1 MRRPINTVNGYYKD
15 PGKHWSA
22 QDALNVLVRMAEKSG
37 TRTVSRLVDAPGL
50 RPFCR
55 IGTNAGGEVGFTP
68 SGAGRGMR
76 VVDGRLFV
84 VAGRTLWQITAD
96 GVSVPYGTIP
106 GVGRVSMAHTQRGNG
121 FELSIDNNQSRYVFN
136 TLTQDLQK
144 VTDESFSGSMR
155 AFAID
160 GYTGYLEPQGLYWGH
175 SDLADALNYIAFDTY
190 EAEGQPDRI
199 VSATVDNNRQVLII
213 GQQTTEIYVNQGSA
227 QAPFVRASN
236 TIIPY
241 GSAARDSVQNFGS
254 GTVLLD
260 QNRVV
265 RILSTG
271 DDRIST
277 SVIDSA
283 LQECTRQQIANA
295 YSFTLEGDG
304 FQIYYLTVPGKFT
317 FGFDFV
323 NREWHRRSSTD
334 LDWWAVADVVQWNG
348 KWYAL
353 DSRFGEIFEVRWRDY
368 PFDGQKELVR
378 EWVTGSVSADQNPV
392 YVHEL
397 ELLFGCGGQDFE
409 IVNFPPQP
417 IGPSIGGDAPDPLS
431 GDPYSFSY
439 TTTPS
444 DSPIARTVL
453 LTGSYAMLDGELVTL
468 TEAGLQWNQS
478 TATISSANALP
489 NLVVSLKMRVYD
501 ENGLYADHEDM
512 FVVVTQV
519 TLLVSG
525 SPLGGGQ
532 PVIAQAQTYGAFSFT
547 GIPTSSGAD
556 TLGYFPAYYKKPDE
570 PGVWM
575 LGGSDEYLYG
585 ANVTSWTPGVMP
597 FTDGNM
603 TRRMAGGPDGWLA
616 STIQITPAQFGKMAA
631 TPDPFVLSTITIVRP
646 DNPVSLPTISNLGMI
661 RVIGNRY
668 YADPRNLTGYLI
680 TTEDISDP
688 EWLLLHGRGDS
699 APPNEDI
706 GVFYDICEFDGALY
720 ATVLKS
726 VTNPRYQLRRSTD
739 GGVSWEDPIL
749 DGDGTDPVPWQLEA
763 GNGVLLVYCWGGT
776 HVYTSA
782 NNFSTPILTG
792 IQTTTTVTAE
802 QEPRGRQIVFTGSYF
817 YLISG
822 AFGDPAKANKCVRTL
837 NGLEISAPVSIPL
850 NSVVGI
856 ATDWVQENE

>member
-22 QDALNVLVRMAEKSG
+22 QDALNVLPRMAEKSG
-37 TRTVSRLVDAPGL
+37 TRTVSKMEQCPGL

-55 IGTNAGGEVGFTP
+55 IGTNGGGEVGFTP

-121 FELSIDNNQSRYVFN
+121 FELSIDNVQSRYVFN
-136 TLTQDLQK
+136 TLTKNLQK
-144 VTDESFSGSMR
+144 VTDTSFPGSMR

-175 SDLADALNYIAFDTY
+175 SDLANALNYIAFDTY

-213 GQQTTEIYVNQGSA
+213 GQQTTEIYLNQGTA

-334 LDWWAVADVVQWNG
+334 LDWWAVTDVVQWNG
-348 KWYAL
+348 KSYAL
-353 DSRFGEIFEVRWRDY
+353 DSRVGEIFEVRWRDY

-397 ELLFGCGGQDFE
+397 ELLFGCGGKSYEPVAFQNQPVGPQIEGSAPDGE
-409 IVNFPPQP
+409 IGEAYSYTYTVVP
-417 IGPSIGGDAPDPLS
+417 GDASIVRVSLLS
-431 GDPYSFSY
+431 GSLLPGLVW
-439 TTTPS
+439 
-444 DSPIARTVL
+444 DS
-453 LTGSYAMLDGELVTL
+453 E
-468 TEAGLQWNQS
+468 
-478 TATISSANALP
+478 TATISGTPSRGGVM
-489 NLVVSLKMRVYD
+489 NLVIRAEDANELYAEVDDTFTVLGLVRWDAETLPGGGYDLDQDSTEFRAAVNFDMPIRADTTISSGDLYWECTTGYRISSVGNTHFGAAGLYRVSDGAIGRLIMRVGATLDGEAQSVGNVLFPPQLLYP
-501 ENGLYADHEDM
+501 NWVQPSSTTITATIRNRLKYTSGLATWLIAIDDGPWIEIM
-512 FVVVTQV
+512 SG
-519 TLLVSG
+519 VSG
-525 SPLGGGQ
+525 E
-532 PVIAQAQTYGAFSFT
+532 F
-547 GIPTSSGAD
+547 IPYALSRGTSQD
-556 TLGYFPAYYKKPDE
+556 
-570 PGVWM
+570 
-575 LGGSDEYLYG
+575 GGSASAKTVKISSRPDQ
-585 ANVTSWTPGVMP
+585 
-597 FTDGNM
+597 FT
-603 TRRMAGGPDGWLA
+603 RAIPDGAQPLA
-616 STIQITPAQFGKMAA
+616 IAA
-631 TPDPFVLSTITIVRP
+631 P
-646 DNPVSLPTISNLGMI
+646 
-661 RVIGNRY
+661 
-668 YADPRNLTGYLI
+668 
-680 TTEDISDP
+680 
-688 EWLLLHGRGDS
+688 
-699 APPNEDI
+699 
-706 GVFYDICEFDGALY
+706 DGA
-720 ATVLKS
+720 
-726 VTNPRYQLRRSTD
+726 
-739 GGVSWEDPIL
+739 
-749 DGDGTDPVPWQLEA
+749 
-763 GNGVLLVYCWGGT
+763 
-776 HVYTSA
+776 
-782 NNFSTPILTG
+782 
-792 IQTTTTVTAE
+792 
-802 QEPRGRQIVFTGSYF
+802 
-817 YLISG
+817 
-822 AFGDPAKANKCVRTL
+822 
-837 NGLEISAPVSIPL
+837 
-850 NSVVGI
+850 
-856 ATDWVQENE
+856 

>member
-55 IGTNAGGEVGFTP
+55 IGTNGGEEVGFTP

-121 FELSIDNNQSRYVFN
+121 FELSIDNTQSRYVFN
-136 TLTQDLQK
+136 TLTQSLQK
-144 VTDESFSGSMR
+144 VTDESFPGSMR

-175 SDLADALNYIAFDTY
+175 SDLANALNYIAFDTY

-199 VSATVDNNRQVLII
+199 VSATVDNNRRVLII

-334 LDWWAVADVVQWNG
+334 LDWWAVTDVVQWNG

-353 DSRFGEIFEVRWRDY
+353 DSRVGEIFEVRWRDY

-378 EWVTGSVSADQNPV
+378 EWVTGSISADQNPV

-397 ELLFGCGGQDFE
+397 ELLFGCGGQAYTTVDFLG
-409 IVNFPPQP
+409 QP
-417 IGPSIGGDAPDPLS
+417 AGPSITGKAPDAIL
-431 GDPYSFSY
+431 GEPYSFTY
-439 TTTPS
+439 TTTPGDAPVARTILMAGS
-444 DSPIARTVL
+444 SPIADYG
-453 LTGSYAMLDGELVTL
+453 LTWDR
-468 TEAGLQWNQS
+468 S
-478 TATISSANALP
+478 TATISGTPTKAGTITLIPRVIDTNELFDELTDALLIAEV
-489 NLVVSLKMRVYD
+489 NV
-501 ENGLYADHEDM
+501 
-512 FVVVTQV
+512 
-519 TLLVSG
+519 LLVTSTNN
-525 SPLGGGQ
+525 LGDGIWSKSYSQ
-532 PVIAQAQTYGAFSFT
+532 EDPTFS
-547 GIPTSSGAD
+547 GIPTSTGAD
-556 TLGYFPAYYKKPDE
+556 IVG
-570 PGVWM
+570 GV
-575 LGGSDEYLYG
+575 G
-585 ANVTSWTPGVMP
+585 AAHGNTFSVLTPSAGRFADSPLTEWSPSTRPTSGPL
-597 FTDGNM
+597 DGAIHQH
-603 TRRMAGGPDGWLA
+603 AGGPAGWLA
-616 STIQITPAQFGKMAA
+616 TTINAGLYRADVV
-631 TPDPFVLSTITIVRP
+631 PDEYVAVPGSEI
-646 DNPVSLPTISNLGMI
+646 
-661 RVIGNRY
+661 
-668 YADPRNLTGYLI
+668 
-680 TTEDISDP
+680 
-688 EWLLLHGRGDS
+688 
-699 APPNEDI
+699 NEDWGGVRMVRYTGGKYYLSI
-706 GVFYDICEFDGALY
+706 GGDLVVSEDLATYTLVYNRVGNDSIVEFNDICDVDGILY
-720 ATVLKS
+720 ACVGWNAS
-726 VTNPRYQLRRSTD
+726 FVTRRYQLRRSND
-739 GGVSWEDPIL
+739 GGATWPDLLIDQTDTPRPLQVESSGEVVVCLGGGGLLGNAKIWTSL
-749 DGDGTDPVPWQLEA
+749 DDFA
-763 GNGVLLVYCWGGT
+763 
-776 HVYTSA
+776 
-782 NNFSTPILTG
+782 TPIDCG
-792 IQTTTTVTAE
+792 IMGINDSTISESYQYSN
-802 QEPRGRQIVFTGSYF
+802 GLQIATGSGLFFILGQQTDSELAVTYNPETEELSEP
-817 YLISG
+817 YS
-822 AFGDPAKANKCVRTL
+822 NQTL
-837 NGLEISAPVSIPL
+837 DAIGIVAG
-850 NSVVGI
+850 SV
-856 ATDWVQENE
+856 E

>member
-55 IGTNAGGEVGFTP
+55 IGTNGGGEVGFTP

-106 GVGRVSMAHTQRGNG
+106 GVGRVSMTHTQRGNG
-121 FELSIDNNQSRYVFN
+121 FELSIDNTQSRYVFN
-136 TLTQDLQK
+136 TLTQSLQK
-144 VTDESFSGSMR
+144 VTDESFPGSMR

-175 SDLADALNYIAFDTY
+175 SDLANALNYIAFDTY

-213 GQQTTEIYVNQGSA
+213 GQQTTEIYLNQGSA

-353 DSRFGEIFEVRWRDY
+353 DSRVGEIFEVRWRDY

-397 ELLFGCGGQDFE
+397 ELLFGCGGQAYTTVDF
-409 IVNFPPQP
+409 PDQP
-417 IGPSIGGDAPDPLS
+417 IGPQISGSAPDGPTGS
-431 GDPYSFSY
+431 PYTFTY
-439 TTTPS
+439 TTTPG

-453 LTGSYAMLDGELVTL
+453 LETVLPTGWLWDA
-468 TEAGLQWNQS
+468 S
-478 TATISSANALP
+478 TATISATNP
-489 NLVVSLKMRVYD
+489 TFRTISLRMRVFD
-501 ENGLYADHEDM
+501 ENGLFADHED
-512 FVVVTQV
+512 
-519 TLLVSG
+519 TLVISENYTVIIAG
-525 SPLGGGQ
+525 AFSAPGQ
-532 PVIAQAQTYGAFSFT
+532 PVICTTESLGEIAFVGIPQSTGANISGAVVAEYNGTWALVNQTAARYSTNPVSTWSSGTISAARPINNVIGGPGGWMALAGNNYPCQVHCGATPAAFSLTDPQTTDPTKQSALDSIYRGWRVGDTYFLMYPRTLFTTTDPVNANYTLSYDVLSSPNESDLLTTFLDMVMVDGSWITPTLTYGNDSQVR
-547 GIPTSSGAD
+547 GSESLSSWPTPEI
-556 TLGYFPAYYKKPDE
+556 LMENP
-570 PGVWM
+570 V
-575 LGGSDEYLYG
+575 
-585 ANVTSWTPGVMP
+585 
-597 FTDGNM
+597 TDGHVPYEICVSRIDDDTDVIVALCVGGGVRCSNNNWEWIDIGIAGA
-603 TRRMAGGPDGWLA
+603 TSAEIDNVPGGRRMA
-616 STIQITPAQFGKMAA
+616 PAGNKVF
-631 TPDPFVLSTITIVRP
+631 IV
-646 DNPVSLPTISNLGMI
+646 
-661 RVIGNRY
+661 
-668 YADPRNLTGYLI
+668 
-680 TTEDISDP
+680 
-688 EWLLLHGRGDS
+688 
-699 APPNEDI
+699 
-706 GVFYDICEFDGALY
+706 GA
-720 ATVLKS
+720 
-726 VTNPRYQLRRSTD
+726 
-739 GGVSWEDPIL
+739 
-749 DGDGTDPVPWQLEA
+749 GTD
-763 GNGVLLVYCWGGT
+763 
-776 HVYTSA
+776 
-782 NNFSTPILTG
+782 
-792 IQTTTTVTAE
+792 
-802 QEPRGRQIVFTGSYF
+802 
-817 YLISG
+817 
-822 AFGDPAKANKCVRTL
+822 ANKCVVFNPATH
-837 NGLEISAPVSIPL
+837 EFSAPYTLPITAATSIAARL
-850 NSVVGI
+850 N
-856 ATDWVQENE
+856 E

>member
-55 IGTNAGGEVGFTP
+55 IGTNGGEEVGFTP

-121 FELSIDNNQSRYVFN
+121 FELSIDNTQSRYVFN
-136 TLTQDLQK
+136 TLTQSLQK
-144 VTDESFSGSMR
+144 VTDESFPGSMR

-175 SDLADALNYIAFDTY
+175 SDLANALNYIAFDTY

-295 YSFTLEGDG
+295 YSFALEGDG

-334 LDWWAVADVVQWNG
+334 LDWWAVTDVVQWNG

-353 DSRFGEIFEVRWRDY
+353 DSRVGEIFEVRWRDY

-397 ELLFGCGGQDFE
+397 ELLFGCGGQAYAAVDF
-409 IVNFPPQP
+409 PDQP
-417 IGPSIGGDAPDPLS
+417 TGPSISGEAPDAVP
-431 GDPYSFSY
+431 GEAYSFPY
-439 TTTPS
+439 TTTPG
-444 DSPIARTVL
+444 DAPIARTSL
-453 LTGSYAMLDGELVTL
+453 REGSYVVVDGVQKTL
-468 TEAGLQWNQS
+468 AEAGWAWNQS
-478 TATISSANALP
+478 TATVSSAAP
-489 NLVVSLKMRVYD
+489 VVSSVVLKLRTFD
-501 ENGLYADHEDM
+501 ENGLYADHEDA
-512 FVVVTQV
+512 FEILEAHEV
-519 TLLVSG
+519 LISG
-525 SPLGGGQ
+525 QNESLSTP
-532 PVIAQAQTYGAFSFT
+532 YMCSFLTTDISDIT
-547 GIPTSSGAD
+547 GIPQASGATQEDAVGAYGDGGWCVVANGTALFAPTLADNWTSATAPATQFAQAFPDSASGFIAAVSPGSEIYGSTGGANFSLITRTAVTPAHQANLTNAYRTFRLFNPNTEAYEWWSLNDQYMFTCDDPLTDSWETRYRWLNTSMAARLVSDVAWHEGLLYACGVVESSTYGVCFSSDNGATWSLDDIIFTAIPNTSQPVRLFSVGGDLVAYCNTGTLRSMSSGWEIIP
-556 TLGYFPAYYKKPDE
+556 LGIT
-570 PGVWM
+570 G
-575 LGGSDEYLYG
+575 
-585 ANVTSWTPGVMP
+585 VTSGGDIPLLAEVRSRAVVIGELLYVLGTGD
-597 FTDGNM
+597 DGNKIV
-603 TRRMAGGPDGWLA
+603 TFN
-616 STIQITPAQFGKMAA
+616 PATQE
-631 TPDPFVLSTITIVRP
+631 
-646 DNPVSLPTISNLGMI
+646 VSAPTIL
-661 RVIGNRY
+661 
-668 YADPRNLTGYLI
+668 
-680 TTEDISDP
+680 
-688 EWLLLHGRGDS
+688 
-699 APPNEDI
+699 PN
-706 GVFYDICEFDGALY
+706 
-720 ATVLKS
+720 
-726 VTNPRYQLRRSTD
+726 
-739 GGVSWEDPIL
+739 
-749 DGDGTDPVPWQLEA
+749 
-763 GNGVLLVYCWGGT
+763 
-776 HVYTSA
+776 TSA
-782 NNFSTPILTG
+782 
-792 IQTTTTVTAE
+792 
-802 QEPRGRQIVFTGSYF
+802 
-817 YLISG
+817 
-822 AFGDPAKANKCVRTL
+822 
-837 NGLEISAPVSIPL
+837 
-850 NSVVGI
+850 VGI
-856 ATDWVQENE
+856 AARKL

>member
-55 IGTNAGGEVGFTP
+55 IGTNGGEEVGFTP

-121 FELSIDNNQSRYVFN
+121 FELSIDNTQSRYVFN
-136 TLTQDLQK
+136 TLTQSLQK
-144 VTDESFSGSMR
+144 VTDESFPGSMR

-175 SDLADALNYIAFDTY
+175 SDLANALNYIAFDTY

-334 LDWWAVADVVQWNG
+334 LDWWAVTDVVQWNG

-353 DSRFGEIFEVRWRDY
+353 DSRVGEIFEVRWRDY
-368 PFDGQKELVR
+368 PFDGQKDLVR

-397 ELLFGCGGQDFE
+397 ELLFGCGGQAYTTIDF
-409 IVNFPPQP
+409 PDQP
-417 IGPSIGGDAPDPLS
+417 IGPQISGEAPDGDVGDAYTYTYTLTPGDSDIVRVSILS
-431 GDPYSFSY
+431 GE
-439 TTTPS
+439 
-444 DSPIARTVL
+444 L
-453 LTGSYAMLDGELVTL
+453 LPGL
-468 TEAGLQWNQS
+468 TWDQS
-478 TATISSANALP
+478 TATISGTPTVGGS
-489 NLVVSLKMRVYD
+489 VSLHLRVFD
-501 ENGLYADHEDM
+501 ENGLYDDLTDTISFMGTVIWDAATATGGTSE
-512 FVVVTQV
+512 
-519 TLLVSG
+519 LVSG
-525 SPLGGGQ
+525 DTAFRATTNTAAFVTANTAVSEGDWYWETTSGWIVRAGSLINHFGQAGLIRSSDSAYGLVVARIGATNDGGAVASGNTLFAEQ
-532 PVIAQAQTYGAFSFT
+532 TLVTGWVQAVDVPSDAIVRNRLTFTSGLATWQVALDDGDWTVIMSSEEGTFRPYACSRGSNSDGNIPQRLVTIYSRPEDFTREIPSGAQALAV
-547 GIPTSSGAD
+547 A
-556 TLGYFPAYYKKPDE
+556 APD
-570 PGVWM
+570 
-575 LGGSDEYLYG
+575 
-585 ANVTSWTPGVMP
+585 
-597 FTDGNM
+597 
-603 TRRMAGGPDGWLA
+603 
-616 STIQITPAQFGKMAA
+616 
-631 TPDPFVLSTITIVRP
+631 
-646 DNPVSLPTISNLGMI
+646 
-661 RVIGNRY
+661 
-668 YADPRNLTGYLI
+668 
-680 TTEDISDP
+680 
-688 EWLLLHGRGDS
+688 
-699 APPNEDI
+699 
-706 GVFYDICEFDGALY
+706 
-720 ATVLKS
+720 
-726 VTNPRYQLRRSTD
+726 
-739 GGVSWEDPIL
+739 
-749 DGDGTDPVPWQLEA
+749 
-763 GNGVLLVYCWGGT
+763 
-776 HVYTSA
+776 
-782 NNFSTPILTG
+782 
-792 IQTTTTVTAE
+792 
-802 QEPRGRQIVFTGSYF
+802 
-817 YLISG
+817 
-822 AFGDPAKANKCVRTL
+822 
-837 NGLEISAPVSIPL
+837 
-850 NSVVGI
+850 
-856 ATDWVQENE
+856 

>member
-22 QDALNVLVRMAEKSG
+22 QDALNVLLRMAEKSG
-37 TRTVSRLVDAPGL
+37 TKTVSKLEQCPGL

-55 IGTNAGGEVGFTP
+55 IGTNAGGEVGFIP

-84 VAGRTLWQITAD
+84 VAGRKLWQITAD

-121 FELSIDNNQSRYVFN
+121 FELSIDNVQSRYVFN
-136 TLTQDLQK
+136 TLTQSLQK
-144 VTDESFSGSMR
+144 VTDESFPGSMR

-213 GQQTTEIYVNQGSA
+213 GQQTTEVYVNQGTA

-277 SVIDSA
+277 SVIDAA

-295 YSFTLEGDG
+295 YSFTMEGEG

-353 DSRFGEIFEVRWRDY
+353 DSRVGEIFEVRWRDY

-392 YVHEL
+392 VVNEF
-397 ELLFGCGGQDFE
+397 ELLFGCGSQAYTPVDFPE
-409 IVNFPPQP
+409 QP
-417 IGPSIGGDAPDPLS
+417 VGPTIEGDAPDGDLEGEYPGYAYTVTPGDAPIDSVKIFSGALPPPATLS
-431 GDPYSFSY
+431 NTGQIAPFAP
-439 TTTPS
+439 TTPGNYTFQVRAKDTNGLFATLTDTIVIS
-444 DSPIARTVL
+444 PPQYNDNWKYKVEAPGSTADYSAPGYDDSGWDIGPGGFGSWVPPGSTLTIGTVVGGL
-453 LTGSYAMLDGELVTL
+453 LGRAIWLRRELTFGGRYVLDVFHDDGEQLWINGELVTL
-468 TEAGLQWNQS
+468 EVVQYFHSRVTVDLEIGDVIALKVTDGVP
-478 TATISSANALP
+478 TGSANLFA
-489 NLVVSLKMRVYD
+489 
-501 ENGLYADHEDM
+501 G
-512 FVVVTQV
+512 
-519 TLLVSG
+519 
-525 SPLGGGQ
+525 
-532 PVIAQAQTYGAFSFT
+532 ISFT
-547 GIPTSSGAD
+547 A
-556 TLGYFPAYYKKPDE
+556 E
-570 PGVWM
+570 
-575 LGGSDEYLYG
+575 
-585 ANVTSWTPGVMP
+585 
-597 FTDGNM
+597 
-603 TRRMAGGPDGWLA
+603 
-616 STIQITPAQFGKMAA
+616 
-631 TPDPFVLSTITIVRP
+631 
-646 DNPVSLPTISNLGMI
+646 
-661 RVIGNRY
+661 
-668 YADPRNLTGYLI
+668 
-680 TTEDISDP
+680 
-688 EWLLLHGRGDS
+688 
-699 APPNEDI
+699 
-706 GVFYDICEFDGALY
+706 
-720 ATVLKS
+720 
-726 VTNPRYQLRRSTD
+726 
-739 GGVSWEDPIL
+739 
-749 DGDGTDPVPWQLEA
+749 GTD
-763 GNGVLLVYCWGGT
+763 
-776 HVYTSA
+776 
-782 NNFSTPILTG
+782 
-792 IQTTTTVTAE
+792 
-802 QEPRGRQIVFTGSYF
+802 
-817 YLISG
+817 
-822 AFGDPAKANKCVRTL
+822 
-837 NGLEISAPVSIPL
+837 
-850 NSVVGI
+850 
-856 ATDWVQENE
+856 